1 MQNEASQVLGME
13 DINSPVIGGQS
24 PVTSG
29 PEKPKDEPKNKE
41 DEKNLLEQMFYS
53 PSAGDA
59 DTTVTLDSTS
69 DETDAE
75 KEARDKLKKKDSND
89 LLKILEK
96 GEGKT
101 SRKYQK
107 QLLDKALKDPSS
119 VEVETPNGWMTVRD
133 AIDAGFNLAT
143 GKFDREPIPPV
154 DWEGEISKLDPRE
167 QETIRRLTRP
177 GTGQASPAPVSG
189 EASLEEAGINPRP
202 DVTTGEPP
210 ASDAGMAM
218 GSVPQGG
225 TEVPLGL

>member
-13 DINSPVIGGQS
+13 DINSPVMG
-24 PVTSG
+24 G

-41 DEKNLLEQMFYS
+41 EEKALLDRMFYS

-59 DTTVTLDSTS
+59 DTTVTLDSTT

-75 KEARDKLKKKDSND
+75 REAREDLKKKNSSD

-154 DWEGEISKLDPRE
+154 DWEGAISQLDPRE
-167 QETIRRLTRP
+167 QETIRRLTKP
-177 GTGQASPAPVSG
+177 GTGQAGPAPVSG

-202 DVTTGEPP
+202 DIATGEEPV
-210 ASDAGMAM
+210 SNAGMAM

-225 TEVPLGL
+225 TDIPLGL

>member
-1 MQNEASQVLGME
+1 ME
-13 DINSPVIGGQS
+13 DINSPVMGGQS
-24 PVTSG
+24 PVMSG

-154 DWEGEISKLDPRE
+154 DWESEISKLDPRE

-177 GTGQASPAPVSG
+177 GTGQAGPAPVSG

-202 DVTTGEPP
+202 DVATGEPP

-225 TEVPLGL
+225 TEVPLGM